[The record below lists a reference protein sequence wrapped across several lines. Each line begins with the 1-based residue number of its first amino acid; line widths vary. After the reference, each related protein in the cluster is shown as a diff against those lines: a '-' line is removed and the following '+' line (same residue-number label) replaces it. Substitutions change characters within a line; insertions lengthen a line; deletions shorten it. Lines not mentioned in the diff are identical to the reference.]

1 MQGQD
6 IGNENELYVLLSIYG
21 GIIFAGLLL
30 IVTTLSFAIVVR
42 NKLQQKNIIREIYEK
57 KERQNGQAKKGQEN

>member
-42 NKLQQKNIIREIYEK
+42 NKLQQKNIIREIYGK
-57 KERQNGQAKKGQEN
+57 KEKQNGQAKKGQEN